1 MYCPTCGKPNPDD
14 ATFCAVCGNVFPGK
28 HGRAGATVPPSAMTV
43 PPKPGVTPRVGEV
56 KVGLFAGRYELHNVL
71 GKGGMGVVYRAKDNE
86 LGEEIA
92 IKLLQP
98 QFTKDAHEVDRFKRE
113 ILTARRIT
121 HPNVI
126 RIHDYG
132 TSGDELFISM
142 ELLPGGTLAERMAGG
157 ISLPAAVEIAAGV
170 AEGLGAAHAKRV
182 VHRAIKPHNVLFD
195 GDGIPQLVD
204 FGIARFATATRATR
218 GFAGT
223 PHYISPEQAK
233 GEDATERSDIY
244 SLGVLLFELFTGKLP
259 FDADSLVALAVKH
272 AQEPPP
278 PPRSIRPDLPVEI
291 EAIVLPCLEKD
302 PAKRFATPSEITNA
316 LRALKIG
323 NVPEAD
329 RPMGQ
334 PAAMRPTP
342 PPVFWPTPTPD
353 VFPPAADAKPTPAI
367 TPYPPQAI
375 TGRTGPRKSGC
386 LVATILSVT
395 ALSCCGGMMVLPGL
409 VPTPTPSPTPAH
421 AHGLDVPTPPDIADD
436 DDDDGPSFHV
446 TISTPPTNRP
456 ATPTAAPTKAPTGN
470 DLLAAHRANRTPTPW
485 GFSFTPPPGWSSFA
499 QAHNG
504 TFLVSSPDVAGK
516 IIVSFSPGFA
526 IDAVRARSGDPVPFE
541 GVTYFPTSMS
551 ADIAEGRGFSVDY
564 GASDGLSS
572 GHGAAVGISG
582 GVAFVLGIA
591 SPADAS
597 FNRARVDAIA
607 ASMQP
612 SGN

>member
-14 ATFCAVCGNVFPGK
+14 ATFCAICGNVFPGK
-28 HGRAGATVPPSAMTV
+28 QGRAGATVPPQPLAMTI
-43 PPKPGVTPRVGEV
+43 PPKPGVTPRIGEV

-98 QFTKDAHEVDRFKRE
+98 QFTKDAHEVERFKRE

-132 TSGDELFISM
+132 TSGDEFFISM
-142 ELLPGGTLAERMAGG
+142 ELLPGGTLADRMTQG
-157 ISLPAAVEIAAGV
+157 ITLPEAVEIAAGV

-182 VHRAIKPHNVLFD
+182 VHRDIKPHNVLFD
-195 GDGIPQLVD
+195 GDGIPKLVD

-291 EAIVLPCLEKD
+291 EAIVLRCLEKD
-302 PAKRFATPSEITNA
+302 PAKRFQTPGEITNA
-316 LRALKIG
+316 LRALAIG
-323 NVPEAD
+323 NVPDAD
-329 RPMGQ
+329 RPTSA
-334 PAAMRPTP
+334 PAPISYREPLPPTAP
-342 PPVFWPTPTPD
+342 S
-353 VFPPAADAKPTPAI
+353 PAI
-367 TPYPPQAI
+367 TPYPPQTI
-375 TGRTGPRKSGC
+375 TGRTGPRRSGC

-395 ALSCCGGMMVLPGL
+395 ALSCCGGMLVLPGL
-409 VPTPTPSPTPAH
+409 MPQTPTPTETPH
-421 AHGLDVPTPPDIADD
+421 AVLDVPDVPDVADD
-436 DDDDGPSFHV
+436 DDDDDGSVPIDINVHIGKDF
-446 TISTPPTNRP
+446 TIGTPKTP
-456 ATPTAAPTKAPTGN
+456 AKNP
-470 DLLAAHRANRTPTPW
+470 DVLASYRASRQATPW
-485 GFSFTPPPGWSSFA
+485 GWSFAPPPGWSVFPQTATGSYLLS
-499 QAHNG
+499 N
-504 TFLVSSPDVAGK
+504 PNVAGK
-516 IIVSFSPGFA
+516 IVVSYVPGLTF
-526 IDAVRARSGDPVPFE
+526 DEVRSNAGNPLPFE
-541 GVTYFPTSMS
+541 GTTFLATS
-551 ADIAEGRGFSVDY
+551 DTTTIAGGRGLALGYV
-564 GASDGLSS
+564 ASNGLQSAQ
-572 GHGAAVGISG
+572 GAALPMGG

-591 SPADAS
+591 APNDAGP
-597 FNRARVDAIA
+597 NALRVNAIA
-607 ASMQP
+607 ASMQA
-612 SGN
+612 SGY